1 MNKKVRNASDT
12 RFASRNRR
20 RNTIITIGD
29 QVEFVATLSTSGG
42 WNGVDVDQID
52 VKRTIASAQF
62 MEASGF
68 DKTILIYSSY
78 SIDPFTV
85 ASTISQ
91 HTETLG
97 SIIALRPNVMA
108 PTMAARTYATIDQI
122 NGGRT
127 QVHLIAGGNDSDQ
140 WREGDF
146 LSKDDRY
153 RRMGEY
159 IDILR
164 RAWTE
169 DASFDYEG
177 EFYSIRD
184 YTPRIKPSSGKPLP
198 ISVGGASAAAH
209 RVGVTRA
216 DIFSTFTE
224 PLADTGEQLDS
235 LRVLR
240 EELGRTQPLGLM
252 LDSRVITAPTDELAW
267 ERAHRIHEGLGAWKT
282 RTRSAS
288 EVAAHVGKPGAEA
301 SQRILRIAERE
312 ELHDGVLWTRLAQ
325 TTGAIGSS
333 AVLVGSYER
342 VAQALISYYDLGFRS
357 FSLRGYEDWNAVNIE
372 LGQYVLPRVRELVA
386 ARKHSES
393 LTSTPGPEHPE
404 P

>member
-1 MNKKVRNASDT
+1 M
-12 RFASRNRR
+12 
-20 RNTIITIGD
+20 ILGD
-29 QVEFVATLSTSGG
+29 QVEFVATLSTAGG
-42 WNGVDVDQID
+42 WNGVDVDRID
-52 VKRTIASAQF
+52 VKRTIASAQL

-68 DKTILIYSSY
+68 DKTIIIYSSY

-91 HTETLG
+91 HTDTLG
-97 SIIALRPNVMA
+97 SIIALRPNVLA
-108 PTMAARTYATIDQI
+108 PTMAARMYATIDQI
-122 NGGRT
+122 NAGRT
-127 QVHLIAGGNDSDQ
+127 QVHLIAGGLDADQ
-140 WREGDF
+140 EREGDF
-146 LSKDDRY
+146 VSKDDRY
-153 RRMGEY
+153 RRMSEY
-159 IDILR
+159 IEILR

-169 DASFDYEG
+169 EASFDYAG

-198 ISVGGASAAAH
+198 ISMGGASAAAL
-209 RVGVTRA
+209 RVGAAGA

-224 PLADTGEQLDS
+224 PLADTREQLDA
-235 LRVLR
+235 LRDLG
-240 EELGRTQPLGLM
+240 EEVGRTQPLGLM

-267 ERAHRIHEGLGAWKT
+267 ERAHRIHENLGAWKA

-301 SQRILRIAERE
+301 SQRILEIAERE

-342 VAQALISYYDLGFRS
+342 VAQALVSYYDLGFRS
-357 FSLRGYEDWNAVNIE
+357 FSLRGYDDWNAVNIE
-372 LGQYVLPRVRELVA
+372 LGQYVLPRVREIIA
-386 ARKHSES
+386 TRMHSETQNSPAGS
-393 LTSTPGPEHPE
+393 L
-404 P
+404 